1 MERSVEN
8 LGDPGGSW
16 APQGAGKPIR
26 PQGGRLKT
34 FRESDQLTVLR
45 DKEFEVR
52 RKGLTA

>member
-8 LGDPGGSW
+8 LGDPGGSC
-16 APQGAGKPIR
+16 APYGVGKPIR

-34 FRESDQLTVLR
+34 SRESDQLTVLR
-45 DKEFEVR
+45 DKKFEVG

>member
-8 LGDPGGSW
+8 LGDPRGSC
-16 APQGAGKPIR
+16 APYGVGKPIR

-34 FRESDQLTVLR
+34 SRESDQLTVLR
-45 DKEFEVR
+45 DKKFEVG